1 MGGVDLPIRLR
12 LGAHML
18 YGVASDCIGPKTP
31 RCTQPFEPGAVP
43 CAASDGIQILAVAWG
58 RPMVSLV
65 DDRVRA
71 AQNLG
76 FMGCTHL
83 LYVFLCLGGFL
94 MQPEKE
100 GVGKPLL

>member
-1 MGGVDLPIRLR
+1 MGGVDLPIRLM

-31 RCTQPFEPGAVP
+31 RCTQPFEPGTVP
-43 CAASDGIQILAVAWG
+43 CACAWDGIQILAVAWG

-65 DDRVRA
+65 DDR
-71 AQNLG
+71 

-83 LYVFLCLGGFL
+83 LCVFLCLGGGFL